1 MFFTAA
7 LTNVVIDPFAIFNAP
22 SLVGWNDIKPA
33 AWRRPDIHKTFA
45 VRALAPDALILGT
58 SRAEVGINPRHPAFV
73 GVKPY
78 NLAVSGAN
86 MAQIAKYYDHARIV
100 SPPRLLV
107 VGLDF
112 HAFNVYNQGRNDIDE
127 MMFTK
132 ENAWEPVLPPLR
144 KAMVAIGWQTLLSSV
159 DTMDAQQRTAAHRW
173 AKDGQGQV
181 NRASMEANII
191 ELGSQR
197 SLFTAVEKRDVHDEY
212 LPGPRHEFAL
222 GLNRHDSPMES
233 LRRIVREAYLSNID
247 VRFFIS
253 PVHARRLEVIRGL
266 DLWRA
271 FEDWKRTLVT
281 MIEAEAKTAGR
292 DSFPLWD
299 FSGYNDITTEMVPA
313 NEDSK
318 TRMRWYWESSHYRTE
333 TGDMILNRMFQIA
346 SGESTQGSDFG
357 VLLNRA
363 TLEAHLSS
371 IRLARQRYAEQ
382 RPQEVAEVADLLRN
396 EVKNRNYPIDHSAQ
410 NALAKR

>member
-1 MFFTAA
+1 
-7 LTNVVIDPFAIFNAP
+7 
-22 SLVGWNDIKPA
+22 
-33 AWRRPDIHKTFA
+33 
-45 VRALAPDALILGT
+45 
-58 SRAEVGINPRHPAFV
+58 
-73 GVKPY
+73 
-78 NLAVSGAN
+78 
-86 MAQIAKYYDHARIV
+86 
-100 SPPRLLV
+100 
-107 VGLDF
+107 
-112 HAFNVYNQGRNDIDE
+112 
-127 MMFTK
+127 
-132 ENAWEPVLPPLR
+132 
-144 KAMVAIGWQTLLSSV
+144 
-159 DTMDAQQRTAAHRW
+159 
-173 AKDGQGQV
+173 
-181 NRASMEANII
+181 
-191 ELGSQR
+191 
-197 SLFTAVEKRDVHDEY
+197 
-212 LPGPRHEFAL
+212 
-222 GLNRHDSPMES
+222 
-233 LRRIVREAYLSNID
+233 
-247 VRFFIS
+247 
-253 PVHARRLEVIRGL
+253 
-266 DLWRA
+266 
-271 FEDWKRTLVT
+271 

-292 DSFPLWD
+292 DFFPLWD